1 MICIDHMTR
10 LSTTEH
16 KNNNKKRRQNEKMHN
31 CSVLWNK
38 FTFGALLK
46 RNQWL
51 FNLEE
56 HNDTNLDVKTQ
67 RTTPPPAP
75 PPKSLKNSHAGIPT
89 FSMAH
94 QPDQNGKQR
103 GSSICGS
110 LLKRKKQQQ
119 QNKQQ
124 KNKRSGRNVD
134 VPDGQRAGF
143 SAWTAH
149 VWHQDARM
157 FKKRERWLKFRI

>member
-1 MICIDHMTR
+1 MHCKTFWNVSSCQHRAPPPARWVHANADVEIKFFFSPKMICIDHMTR

-94 QPDQNGKQR
+94 QPDQNGKR
-103 GSSICGS
+103 RSSSICGS
-110 LLKRKKQQQ
+110 LLKRKIIK
-119 QNKQQ
+119 
-124 KNKRSGRNVD
+124 
-134 VPDGQRAGF
+134 
-143 SAWTAH
+143 
-149 VWHQDARM
+149 
-157 FKKRERWLKFRI
+157 